1 MLCVP
6 LQTKPTYNARLC
18 GTLLDKHS
26 VVWITA
32 PEPQVRRSEAGISI
46 LYIWV
51 FCLFVCL
58 FLAVSC
64 GMQDLCSLPR
74 GQTYVPCIESAES

>member
-6 LQTKPTYNARLC
+6 LQTKLTYNPRLC
-18 GTLLDKHS
+18 GTLLGKHS

-46 LYIWV
+46 LYVWFFWFV
-51 FCLFVCL
+51 FL

-74 GQTYVPCIESAES
+74 GQTYVRCIESAES